1 VLHPSAE
8 KLKTGSAKGGPSE
21 YTHTHMGVHK
31 DLKKGGDVIR
41 PTLSVVS
48 SINWDV
54 VYLIE
59 K

>member
-1 VLHPSAE
+1 
-8 KLKTGSAKGGPSE
+8 
-21 YTHTHMGVHK
+21 MGVHK